1 MEAELG
7 RILQNER
14 LIRVIGRCD
23 VFYARMPSNNKTS
36 CSESGNDRTIG
47 EHIAKPS
54 ETMEALDDLSFKKL
68 IAARCGAQGWELR
81 HWQLQGPTPQRS
93 LSRIRS
99 EFGACLAPEHHCNH
113 FFSSM
118 VKRRSKRRS
127 TGATRFSARRQAQ
140 VQQDAARYGEDY
152 GILPSGESP
161 KSEISPQLRCLY

>member
-54 ETMEALDDLSFKKL
+54 ERMEALDDLSFKKL
-68 IAARCGAQGWELR
+68 IAARCG
-81 HWQLQGPTPQRS
+81 TPS
-93 LSRIRS
+93 LAIAGTHAPAFVVKDTIRIRS
-99 EFGACLAPEHHCNH
+99 VLG
-113 FFSSM
+113 
-118 VKRRSKRRS
+118 
-127 TGATRFSARRQAQ
+127 TRAS
-140 VQQDAARYGEDY
+140 
-152 GILPSGESP
+152 L
-161 KSEISPQLRCLY
+161 